1 MSTDTHVIVDAT
13 AVPDSVGGVG
23 RYLEGLVPR
32 LRGDGWRVTI
42 VTRDSLAD
50 TVFADLQGVAVHR
63 VRAGLSSAPRRLLW
77 EQTGL
82 PRLARRLGAD
92 VIHSPHYTVPV
103 FTRIPRVVTFHDG
116 TFFSDPTV
124 HSRAK
129 RIFFRGWTRLS
140 ARLAAGIVVP
150 SQATADDIS
159 SRVPLDESR
168 VVVAHHGVDTEVFHP
183 PADDEVARVRAL
195 LDLGDA
201 PFIAF
206 LGTLEPR
213 KNVPALVRAFGTAF
227 ASADD
232 RPVLVLAG
240 ARGWDDTIDAAVA
253 ELPAHSRVVVPG
265 YLPLDLLPALLGGAD
280 VVAYPSLGE
289 GFGLPV
295 LEALACGA
303 CVLTTPR
310 LSLPEVGGDHVEYS
324 EPDDVALASALTS
337 LFADAARRAELRAG
351 ARPWAALFTW
361 ERSAERHRE
370 AYRSAHRLGR

>member
-1 MSTDTHVIVDAT
+1 MSTDTHVLVDAT

-23 RYLEGLVPR
+23 RYLEGLVPH
-32 LRGDGWRVTI
+32 LRADGWRVTI

-50 TVFADLQGVAVHR
+50 TVFAGLHDVAVHR
-63 VRAGLSSAPRRLLW
+63 VRAGLSSAPRRLIW

-103 FTRIPRVVTFHDG
+103 FTCIPRVVTFHDG

-129 RIFFRGWTRLS
+129 RVFFRSWTRLS

-150 SQATADDIS
+150 SRATADDIS
-159 SRVPLDESR
+159 RRVPLDGNR
-168 VVVAHHGVDTEVFHP
+168 VVVANHGVDTEVFRP
-183 PADDEVARVRAL
+183 PTDEEVTRLRAL
-195 LDLGDA
+195 LDLGDS

-213 KNVPALVRAFGTAF
+213 KNVPALVRAFGSAF
-227 ASADD
+227 GSTDD

-253 ELPAHSRVVVPG
+253 QLPPSSRVVVPG
-265 YLPLDLLPALLGGAD
+265 YLPRDLLPALLGGAD

-324 EPDDVALASALTS
+324 VPDDVALASALTS
-337 LFADAARRAELRAG
+337 LFADAARRDELRTG
-351 ARPWAALFTW
+351 ARPWAARFTW
-361 ERSAERHRE
+361 ERSAEGHRE